1 MFSTVKNNNHFSLVI
16 PASEKYVPLVRRY
29 IVEILSAYKYQEDF
43 LYQMEIMI
51 DELCRAISQE
61 VKKTAAIWLNIKFE
75 IGKSG
80 FSFDILEEKSSNNNL
95 ISETE
100 PSILEEY
107 GIDFPEFGLIER
119 YSDYARMELKNGKIS
134 KVKTARTGM
143 GKVN

>member
-1 MFSTVKNNNHFSLVI
+1 MFSTAKNSNVFSLVI

-29 IVEILSAYKYQEDF
+29 VVEILTAYKYQKDF

-61 VKKTAAIWLNIKFE
+61 VKRTAAIWLNIKFE
-75 IGKSG
+75 INKSG
-80 FSFDILEEKSSNNNL
+80 FSFDILEEKDGGDLNV
-95 ISETE
+95 EKE
-100 PSILEEY
+100 PSVLEEY
-107 GIDFPEFGLIER
+107 GIEFPEFGLIER

-134 KVKTARTGM
+134 KVRTARA